1 MNYTQDMN
9 LLSTSGYC
17 MPFEEKDRDV
27 QLTLR
32 YGKQKHPKT
41 GESFFHHGIDFKTNN
56 YFLAAVADGVVS
68 GIGID
73 RKQYG
78 LYVVIKYSKY
88 EVTYSHMSN
97 VFMQFGQQV
106 KAGLAVG
113 VSSDL
118 LHMEV
123 KYDGEEIDPVE
134 FITMLYGNAKT
145 WSEKGKAQPEF
156 VAIDMDVHTD
166 YDKDKDEIE
175 KLMMRFFANYMND
188 LHEGLYSCPQRTE
201 QSLRHL
207 FSAAAMKD
215 YFYESMPSMVNPLG
229 IGRRSVPLVSK
240 VQNLLIGD
248 FLNYMALRHQI
259 FLSTMTSLEKKKAEE
274 QALSDGILIDPLAGL
289 DIDIQSFD
297 IPRIVSVYPD
307 QAGLRWWTKSWFNN
321 SEDGEAAIEIERE
334 QAIRFL
340 LNQIDKEE
348 WLEEYFPKQMEM
360 YHNAIEQ
367 TKEQLL
373 QQSI

>member
-9 LLSTSGYC
+9 LLSISGYC
-17 MPFEEKDRDV
+17 IPFEEKDRDV

-156 VAIDMDVHTD
+156 VAIDMDVNTD
-166 YDKDKDEIE
+166 YDNDKDEIE

-188 LHEGLYSCPQRTE
+188 LHEGLYNCPQRTE

-259 FLSTMTSLEKKKAEE
+259 FLSTMTSLEKKK
-274 QALSDGILIDPLAGL
+274 LKSKP
-289 DIDIQSFD
+289 
-297 IPRIVSVYPD
+297 YP
-307 QAGLRWWTKSWFNN
+307 T
-321 SEDGEAAIEIERE
+321 
-334 QAIRFL
+334 
-340 LNQIDKEE
+340 
-348 WLEEYFPKQMEM
+348 EY
-360 YHNAIEQ
+360 
-367 TKEQLL
+367 
-373 QQSI
+373 

>member
-9 LLSTSGYC
+9 LLSISGYC

-156 VAIDMDVHTD
+156 VAIDMDVNTD
-166 YDKDKDEIE
+166 YDNDKDEIE

-259 FLSTMTSLEKKKAEE
+259 FLSTMTSLEKKK
-274 QALSDGILIDPLAGL
+274 LKSKP
-289 DIDIQSFD
+289 
-297 IPRIVSVYPD
+297 YP
-307 QAGLRWWTKSWFNN
+307 T
-321 SEDGEAAIEIERE
+321 
-334 QAIRFL
+334 
-340 LNQIDKEE
+340 
-348 WLEEYFPKQMEM
+348 EY
-360 YHNAIEQ
+360 
-367 TKEQLL
+367 
-373 QQSI
+373 

>member
-166 YDKDKDEIE
+166 YDNDKDEIE

-259 FLSTMTSLEKKKAEE
+259 FLSTMTSLEKKK
-274 QALSDGILIDPLAGL
+274 L
-289 DIDIQSFD
+289 
-297 IPRIVSVYPD
+297 
-307 QAGLRWWTKSWFNN
+307 KSKPFPT
-321 SEDGEAAIEIERE
+321 
-334 QAIRFL
+334 
-340 LNQIDKEE
+340 
-348 WLEEYFPKQMEM
+348 EY
-360 YHNAIEQ
+360 
-367 TKEQLL
+367 
-373 QQSI
+373 

>member
-1 MNYTQDMN
+1 
-9 LLSTSGYC
+9 
-17 MPFEEKDRDV
+17 
-27 QLTLR
+27 
-32 YGKQKHPKT
+32 
-41 GESFFHHGIDFKTNN
+41 
-56 YFLAAVADGVVS
+56 
-68 GIGID
+68 
-73 RKQYG
+73 
-78 LYVVIKYSKY
+78 
-88 EVTYSHMSN
+88 MSN

-259 FLSTMTSLEKKKAEE
+259 FLSTMTSLEKKK
-274 QALSDGILIDPLAGL
+274 LKSKP
-289 DIDIQSFD
+289 
-297 IPRIVSVYPD
+297 YP
-307 QAGLRWWTKSWFNN
+307 T
-321 SEDGEAAIEIERE
+321 
-334 QAIRFL
+334 
-340 LNQIDKEE
+340 
-348 WLEEYFPKQMEM
+348 EY
-360 YHNAIEQ
+360 
-367 TKEQLL
+367 
-373 QQSI
+373 

>member
-27 QLTLR
+27 QLTRR

-166 YDKDKDEIE
+166 YDNDKDEIE

-188 LHEGLYSCPQRTE
+188 LHEGLYNCPQRTE

-259 FLSTMTSLEKKKAEE
+259 FLSTMTSLEKKK
-274 QALSDGILIDPLAGL
+274 LKSKP
-289 DIDIQSFD
+289 
-297 IPRIVSVYPD
+297 YP
-307 QAGLRWWTKSWFNN
+307 T
-321 SEDGEAAIEIERE
+321 
-334 QAIRFL
+334 
-340 LNQIDKEE
+340 
-348 WLEEYFPKQMEM
+348 EY
-360 YHNAIEQ
+360 
-367 TKEQLL
+367 
-373 QQSI
+373 

>member
-9 LLSTSGYC
+9 LLSISGYC

-166 YDKDKDEIE
+166 YDNDKDEIE

-188 LHEGLYSCPQRTE
+188 LHEGLYNCPQRTE

-259 FLSTMTSLEKKKAEE
+259 FLSTMTSLEKKK
-274 QALSDGILIDPLAGL
+274 LKSKP
-289 DIDIQSFD
+289 
-297 IPRIVSVYPD
+297 YP
-307 QAGLRWWTKSWFNN
+307 T
-321 SEDGEAAIEIERE
+321 
-334 QAIRFL
+334 
-340 LNQIDKEE
+340 
-348 WLEEYFPKQMEM
+348 EY
-360 YHNAIEQ
+360 
-367 TKEQLL
+367 
-373 QQSI
+373 

>member
-78 LYVVIKYSKY
+78 LYVVIEYSKY

-156 VAIDMDVHTD
+156 VAIDMDVNTD
-166 YDKDKDEIE
+166 YDNDKDEIE

-259 FLSTMTSLEKKKAEE
+259 FLSTMTSLEKKK
-274 QALSDGILIDPLAGL
+274 LKSKP
-289 DIDIQSFD
+289 
-297 IPRIVSVYPD
+297 YP
-307 QAGLRWWTKSWFNN
+307 T
-321 SEDGEAAIEIERE
+321 
-334 QAIRFL
+334 
-340 LNQIDKEE
+340 
-348 WLEEYFPKQMEM
+348 EY
-360 YHNAIEQ
+360 
-367 TKEQLL
+367 
-373 QQSI
+373 

>member
-97 VFMQFGQQV
+97 VFMRFGQQV

-166 YDKDKDEIE
+166 YDNDKDEIE

-188 LHEGLYSCPQRTE
+188 LHEGLYNCPQRTE

-259 FLSTMTSLEKKKAEE
+259 FLSTMTSLEKKK
-274 QALSDGILIDPLAGL
+274 LKSKP
-289 DIDIQSFD
+289 
-297 IPRIVSVYPD
+297 YP
-307 QAGLRWWTKSWFNN
+307 T
-321 SEDGEAAIEIERE
+321 
-334 QAIRFL
+334 
-340 LNQIDKEE
+340 
-348 WLEEYFPKQMEM
+348 EY
-360 YHNAIEQ
+360 
-367 TKEQLL
+367 
-373 QQSI
+373 

>member
-27 QLTLR
+27 QLALR

-166 YDKDKDEIE
+166 YDNDKDEIE

-188 LHEGLYSCPQRTE
+188 LHEGLYNCPQRTE

-215 YFYESMPSMVNPLG
+215 YFYESMPTMVNPLG

-259 FLSTMTSLEKKKAEE
+259 FLSTMTSLEKKK
-274 QALSDGILIDPLAGL
+274 LKSKP
-289 DIDIQSFD
+289 
-297 IPRIVSVYPD
+297 YP
-307 QAGLRWWTKSWFNN
+307 T
-321 SEDGEAAIEIERE
+321 
-334 QAIRFL
+334 
-340 LNQIDKEE
+340 
-348 WLEEYFPKQMEM
+348 EY
-360 YHNAIEQ
+360 
-367 TKEQLL
+367 
-373 QQSI
+373 

>member
-41 GESFFHHGIDFKTNN
+41 GESFFHHGIDFKTNK

-156 VAIDMDVHTD
+156 VAIDMDVNTD
-166 YDKDKDEIE
+166 YDNDKDEIE

-259 FLSTMTSLEKKKAEE
+259 FLSTMTSLEKKK
-274 QALSDGILIDPLAGL
+274 LKSKP
-289 DIDIQSFD
+289 
-297 IPRIVSVYPD
+297 YP
-307 QAGLRWWTKSWFNN
+307 T
-321 SEDGEAAIEIERE
+321 
-334 QAIRFL
+334 
-340 LNQIDKEE
+340 
-348 WLEEYFPKQMEM
+348 EY
-360 YHNAIEQ
+360 
-367 TKEQLL
+367 
-373 QQSI
+373 

>member
-118 LHMEV
+118 LHMKV

-166 YDKDKDEIE
+166 YDNDKDEIE

-188 LHEGLYSCPQRTE
+188 LHEGLYNCPQRTE

-259 FLSTMTSLEKKKAEE
+259 FLSTMTSLEKKK
-274 QALSDGILIDPLAGL
+274 LKSKP
-289 DIDIQSFD
+289 
-297 IPRIVSVYPD
+297 YP
-307 QAGLRWWTKSWFNN
+307 T
-321 SEDGEAAIEIERE
+321 
-334 QAIRFL
+334 
-340 LNQIDKEE
+340 
-348 WLEEYFPKQMEM
+348 EY
-360 YHNAIEQ
+360 
-367 TKEQLL
+367 
-373 QQSI
+373 

>member
-156 VAIDMDVHTD
+156 VTIDMDVHTD
-166 YDKDKDEIE
+166 YDNDKDEIE

-215 YFYESMPSMVNPLG
+215 YFYESIPSMVNPLG
-229 IGRRSVPLVSK
+229 IGRRSMPLVSK

-259 FLSTMTSLEKKKAEE
+259 FLSTMTSLEKKK
-274 QALSDGILIDPLAGL
+274 LKSKP
-289 DIDIQSFD
+289 
-297 IPRIVSVYPD
+297 YP
-307 QAGLRWWTKSWFNN
+307 T
-321 SEDGEAAIEIERE
+321 
-334 QAIRFL
+334 
-340 LNQIDKEE
+340 
-348 WLEEYFPKQMEM
+348 EY
-360 YHNAIEQ
+360 
-367 TKEQLL
+367 
-373 QQSI
+373 

>member
-27 QLTLR
+27 QLPLR
-32 YGKQKHPKT
+32 YGKQKHQKT

-156 VAIDMDVHTD
+156 VAIDMDVNTD
-166 YDKDKDEIE
+166 YDNDKDEIE

-259 FLSTMTSLEKKKAEE
+259 FLSTMTSLEKKK
-274 QALSDGILIDPLAGL
+274 LKSKP
-289 DIDIQSFD
+289 
-297 IPRIVSVYPD
+297 YP
-307 QAGLRWWTKSWFNN
+307 T
-321 SEDGEAAIEIERE
+321 
-334 QAIRFL
+334 
-340 LNQIDKEE
+340 
-348 WLEEYFPKQMEM
+348 EY
-360 YHNAIEQ
+360 
-367 TKEQLL
+367 
-373 QQSI
+373 

>member
-118 LHMEV
+118 LHMGV

-156 VAIDMDVHTD
+156 IAIDMDVHTD
-166 YDKDKDEIE
+166 YDNDKDEIE

-207 FSAAAMKD
+207 FSTAAMKD

-259 FLSTMTSLEKKKAEE
+259 FLSTMTSLEKKK
-274 QALSDGILIDPLAGL
+274 L
-289 DIDIQSFD
+289 
-297 IPRIVSVYPD
+297 
-307 QAGLRWWTKSWFNN
+307 KSKPYTT
-321 SEDGEAAIEIERE
+321 E
-334 QAIRFL
+334 
-340 LNQIDKEE
+340 
-348 WLEEYFPKQMEM
+348 
-360 YHNAIEQ
+360 H
-367 TKEQLL
+367 
-373 QQSI
+373 

>member
-9 LLSTSGYC
+9 MLSISGYC

-156 VAIDMDVHTD
+156 VAIDMDVNTD
-166 YDKDKDEIE
+166 YDNDKDEIE

-259 FLSTMTSLEKKKAEE
+259 FLSTMTSLEKKK
-274 QALSDGILIDPLAGL
+274 LKSKP
-289 DIDIQSFD
+289 
-297 IPRIVSVYPD
+297 YP
-307 QAGLRWWTKSWFNN
+307 T
-321 SEDGEAAIEIERE
+321 
-334 QAIRFL
+334 
-340 LNQIDKEE
+340 
-348 WLEEYFPKQMEM
+348 EY
-360 YHNAIEQ
+360 
-367 TKEQLL
+367 
-373 QQSI
+373 

>member
-41 GESFFHHGIDFKTNN
+41 GETFFHHGIDFKTNN

-166 YDKDKDEIE
+166 YDNDKDEIE

-259 FLSTMTSLEKKKAEE
+259 FLSTMTSLEKKK
-274 QALSDGILIDPLAGL
+274 LKSKP
-289 DIDIQSFD
+289 
-297 IPRIVSVYPD
+297 YP
-307 QAGLRWWTKSWFNN
+307 T
-321 SEDGEAAIEIERE
+321 
-334 QAIRFL
+334 
-340 LNQIDKEE
+340 
-348 WLEEYFPKQMEM
+348 EY
-360 YHNAIEQ
+360 
-367 TKEQLL
+367 
-373 QQSI
+373 

>member
-1 MNYTQDMN
+1 MKYTQDMN

-27 QLTLR
+27 QLALR

-78 LYVVIKYSKY
+78 LYIVIKYSKY

-113 VSSDL
+113 VSSEL

-145 WSEKGKAQPEF
+145 WSEKGKVQPEF

-166 YDKDKDEIE
+166 YDNDKDEIE

-229 IGRRSVPLVSK
+229 IGRRSMPLVSK

-248 FLNYMALRHQI
+248 FLNYMAFRHQI
-259 FLSTMTSLEKKKAEE
+259 FLSTMTSLEKKK
-274 QALSDGILIDPLAGL
+274 LKSKP
-289 DIDIQSFD
+289 
-297 IPRIVSVYPD
+297 YP
-307 QAGLRWWTKSWFNN
+307 TEF
-321 SEDGEAAIEIERE
+321 
-334 QAIRFL
+334 
-340 LNQIDKEE
+340 
-348 WLEEYFPKQMEM
+348 
-360 YHNAIEQ
+360 
-367 TKEQLL
+367 
-373 QQSI
+373 

>member
-156 VAIDMDVHTD
+156 VAIDMDVNTD
-166 YDKDKDEIE
+166 YDNDKDEIE

-259 FLSTMTSLEKKKAEE
+259 FLSTMTSSEKKK
-274 QALSDGILIDPLAGL
+274 LKSKP
-289 DIDIQSFD
+289 
-297 IPRIVSVYPD
+297 YP
-307 QAGLRWWTKSWFNN
+307 T
-321 SEDGEAAIEIERE
+321 
-334 QAIRFL
+334 
-340 LNQIDKEE
+340 
-348 WLEEYFPKQMEM
+348 EY
-360 YHNAIEQ
+360 
-367 TKEQLL
+367 
-373 QQSI
+373 

>member
-41 GESFFHHGIDFKTNN
+41 GESFFHHGIDFKTNK

-166 YDKDKDEIE
+166 YDNDKDEIE

-188 LHEGLYSCPQRTE
+188 LHEGLYNCPQRTE

-259 FLSTMTSLEKKKAEE
+259 FLSTMTSLEKKK
-274 QALSDGILIDPLAGL
+274 LKSKP
-289 DIDIQSFD
+289 
-297 IPRIVSVYPD
+297 YP
-307 QAGLRWWTKSWFNN
+307 T
-321 SEDGEAAIEIERE
+321 
-334 QAIRFL
+334 
-340 LNQIDKEE
+340 
-348 WLEEYFPKQMEM
+348 EY
-360 YHNAIEQ
+360 
-367 TKEQLL
+367 
-373 QQSI
+373 

>member
-123 KYDGEEIDPVE
+123 KYDGEEIDPAE

-207 FSAAAMKD
+207 FSAAATKD

-229 IGRRSVPLVSK
+229 IGRRSMPLVSK

-259 FLSTMTSLEKKKAEE
+259 FLSTMTSLEKKK
-274 QALSDGILIDPLAGL
+274 LKSKP
-289 DIDIQSFD
+289 
-297 IPRIVSVYPD
+297 YP
-307 QAGLRWWTKSWFNN
+307 T
-321 SEDGEAAIEIERE
+321 
-334 QAIRFL
+334 
-340 LNQIDKEE
+340 
-348 WLEEYFPKQMEM
+348 EY
-360 YHNAIEQ
+360 
-367 TKEQLL
+367 
-373 QQSI
+373 

>member
-41 GESFFHHGIDFKTNN
+41 GESFFHHGIDFKTNI

-145 WSEKGKAQPEF
+145 CSDKGKAQPEF
-156 VAIDMDVHTD
+156 VAIDMDVNTD
-166 YDKDKDEIE
+166 YDNDKDEIE

-259 FLSTMTSLEKKKAEE
+259 FLSTMTSLEKKK
-274 QALSDGILIDPLAGL
+274 LKSKP
-289 DIDIQSFD
+289 
-297 IPRIVSVYPD
+297 YP
-307 QAGLRWWTKSWFNN
+307 T
-321 SEDGEAAIEIERE
+321 
-334 QAIRFL
+334 
-340 LNQIDKEE
+340 
-348 WLEEYFPKQMEM
+348 EY
-360 YHNAIEQ
+360 
-367 TKEQLL
+367 
-373 QQSI
+373 

>member
-73 RKQYG
+73 RKLYG

-166 YDKDKDEIE
+166 YDNDKDEIE

-229 IGRRSVPLVSK
+229 IGRRSIPLVSK

-259 FLSTMTSLEKKKAEE
+259 FLSTMTSLEKKK
-274 QALSDGILIDPLAGL
+274 LKSKP
-289 DIDIQSFD
+289 
-297 IPRIVSVYPD
+297 YP
-307 QAGLRWWTKSWFNN
+307 T
-321 SEDGEAAIEIERE
+321 
-334 QAIRFL
+334 
-340 LNQIDKEE
+340 
-348 WLEEYFPKQMEM
+348 EY
-360 YHNAIEQ
+360 
-367 TKEQLL
+367 
-373 QQSI
+373 

>member
-41 GESFFHHGIDFKTNN
+41 RESFFHHGIDFKTNN

-166 YDKDKDEIE
+166 YDNDKDEIE

-188 LHEGLYSCPQRTE
+188 LHEGLYNCPQRTE

-259 FLSTMTSLEKKKAEE
+259 FLSTMTSLEKKK
-274 QALSDGILIDPLAGL
+274 LKSKP
-289 DIDIQSFD
+289 
-297 IPRIVSVYPD
+297 YP
-307 QAGLRWWTKSWFNN
+307 T
-321 SEDGEAAIEIERE
+321 
-334 QAIRFL
+334 
-340 LNQIDKEE
+340 
-348 WLEEYFPKQMEM
+348 EY
-360 YHNAIEQ
+360 
-367 TKEQLL
+367 
-373 QQSI
+373 

>member
-145 WSEKGKAQPEF
+145 WSENRKAQPEF
-156 VAIDMDVHTD
+156 VAIDMDVNTD
-166 YDKDKDEIE
+166 YDNDKDEIE

-259 FLSTMTSLEKKKAEE
+259 FLSTMTSLEKKKL
-274 QALSDGILIDPLAGL
+274 LSKP
-289 DIDIQSFD
+289 
-297 IPRIVSVYPD
+297 YP
-307 QAGLRWWTKSWFNN
+307 T
-321 SEDGEAAIEIERE
+321 
-334 QAIRFL
+334 
-340 LNQIDKEE
+340 
-348 WLEEYFPKQMEM
+348 EY
-360 YHNAIEQ
+360 
-367 TKEQLL
+367 
-373 QQSI
+373 

>member
-156 VAIDMDVHTD
+156 VAIDMDVNTD
-166 YDKDKDEIE
+166 YDNDKDEIE

-248 FLNYMALRHQI
+248 FLNYMAFRHQI
-259 FLSTMTSLEKKKAEE
+259 FLSTMTSLEKKK
-274 QALSDGILIDPLAGL
+274 LKSKP
-289 DIDIQSFD
+289 
-297 IPRIVSVYPD
+297 YP
-307 QAGLRWWTKSWFNN
+307 T
-321 SEDGEAAIEIERE
+321 
-334 QAIRFL
+334 
-340 LNQIDKEE
+340 
-348 WLEEYFPKQMEM
+348 EY
-360 YHNAIEQ
+360 
-367 TKEQLL
+367 
-373 QQSI
+373 

>member
-9 LLSTSGYC
+9 LLSISGYC

-156 VAIDMDVHTD
+156 VAIDMDVNTD
-166 YDKDKDEIE
+166 YDNDKDEIE

-259 FLSTMTSLEKKKAEE
+259 FLSTMTSLEKKK
-274 QALSDGILIDPLAGL
+274 LKSKP
-289 DIDIQSFD
+289 
-297 IPRIVSVYPD
+297 YP
-307 QAGLRWWTKSWFNN
+307 T
-321 SEDGEAAIEIERE
+321 E
-334 QAIRFL
+334 
-340 LNQIDKEE
+340 
-348 WLEEYFPKQMEM
+348 
-360 YHNAIEQ
+360 
-367 TKEQLL
+367 
-373 QQSI
+373 

>member
-134 FITMLYGNAKT
+134 FITMLYCNAKT

-156 VAIDMDVHTD
+156 VAIDMDVNTD
-166 YDKDKDEIE
+166 YDNDKDEIE

-259 FLSTMTSLEKKKAEE
+259 FLSTMTSLEKKK
-274 QALSDGILIDPLAGL
+274 LKSKP
-289 DIDIQSFD
+289 
-297 IPRIVSVYPD
+297 YP
-307 QAGLRWWTKSWFNN
+307 T
-321 SEDGEAAIEIERE
+321 
-334 QAIRFL
+334 
-340 LNQIDKEE
+340 
-348 WLEEYFPKQMEM
+348 EY
-360 YHNAIEQ
+360 
-367 TKEQLL
+367 
-373 QQSI
+373 

>member
-123 KYDGEEIDPVE
+123 KYDGEEIDPVG

-156 VAIDMDVHTD
+156 VAIDMDVNTD
-166 YDKDKDEIE
+166 YDNDKDEIE

-259 FLSTMTSLEKKKAEE
+259 FLSTMTSLEKKK
-274 QALSDGILIDPLAGL
+274 LKSKP
-289 DIDIQSFD
+289 
-297 IPRIVSVYPD
+297 YP
-307 QAGLRWWTKSWFNN
+307 T
-321 SEDGEAAIEIERE
+321 
-334 QAIRFL
+334 
-340 LNQIDKEE
+340 
-348 WLEEYFPKQMEM
+348 EY
-360 YHNAIEQ
+360 
-367 TKEQLL
+367 
-373 QQSI
+373 

>member
-9 LLSTSGYC
+9 LLSISGYC

-156 VAIDMDVHTD
+156 VAIDMDVNTD
-166 YDKDKDEIE
+166 YDNDKDEIE

-188 LHEGLYSCPQRTE
+188 LHEGLYNCPQRTE

-259 FLSTMTSLEKKKAEE
+259 FLSTMTSLEKKK
-274 QALSDGILIDPLAGL
+274 LKSKP
-289 DIDIQSFD
+289 
-297 IPRIVSVYPD
+297 YP
-307 QAGLRWWTKSWFNN
+307 T
-321 SEDGEAAIEIERE
+321 
-334 QAIRFL
+334 
-340 LNQIDKEE
+340 
-348 WLEEYFPKQMEM
+348 EY
-360 YHNAIEQ
+360 
-367 TKEQLL
+367 
-373 QQSI
+373 

>member
-215 YFYESMPSMVNPLG
+215 YFYESIPSMVNPLG

-248 FLNYMALRHQI
+248 FLNYMAFRHQI
-259 FLSTMTSLEKKKAEE
+259 FLSTMTSLEKKK
-274 QALSDGILIDPLAGL
+274 LKSKP
-289 DIDIQSFD
+289 
-297 IPRIVSVYPD
+297 YP
-307 QAGLRWWTKSWFNN
+307 T
-321 SEDGEAAIEIERE
+321 
-334 QAIRFL
+334 
-340 LNQIDKEE
+340 
-348 WLEEYFPKQMEM
+348 EY
-360 YHNAIEQ
+360 
-367 TKEQLL
+367 
-373 QQSI
+373 

>member
-166 YDKDKDEIE
+166 YDNDKDEIE

-229 IGRRSVPLVSK
+229 IGRRSIPLVSK

-259 FLSTMTSLEKKKAEE
+259 FLSTMTSLEKKK
-274 QALSDGILIDPLAGL
+274 LKSKP
-289 DIDIQSFD
+289 
-297 IPRIVSVYPD
+297 YP
-307 QAGLRWWTKSWFNN
+307 T
-321 SEDGEAAIEIERE
+321 
-334 QAIRFL
+334 
-340 LNQIDKEE
+340 
-348 WLEEYFPKQMEM
+348 EY
-360 YHNAIEQ
+360 
-367 TKEQLL
+367 
-373 QQSI
+373 

>member
-156 VAIDMDVHTD
+156 VAIDMDVHPD
-166 YDKDKDEIE
+166 YANDKDEIE

-188 LHEGLYSCPQRTE
+188 LHEGLYNCPQRTE

-259 FLSTMTSLEKKKAEE
+259 FLSTMTSLEKKK
-274 QALSDGILIDPLAGL
+274 LKSKP
-289 DIDIQSFD
+289 
-297 IPRIVSVYPD
+297 YP
-307 QAGLRWWTKSWFNN
+307 T
-321 SEDGEAAIEIERE
+321 
-334 QAIRFL
+334 
-340 LNQIDKEE
+340 
-348 WLEEYFPKQMEM
+348 EY
-360 YHNAIEQ
+360 
-367 TKEQLL
+367 
-373 QQSI
+373 

>member
-32 YGKQKHPKT
+32 YGKQKHPKA

-229 IGRRSVPLVSK
+229 IGRRSMPLVSK

-259 FLSTMTSLEKKKAEE
+259 FLSTMTSLEKKK
-274 QALSDGILIDPLAGL
+274 LKSKP
-289 DIDIQSFD
+289 
-297 IPRIVSVYPD
+297 YP
-307 QAGLRWWTKSWFNN
+307 T
-321 SEDGEAAIEIERE
+321 
-334 QAIRFL
+334 
-340 LNQIDKEE
+340 
-348 WLEEYFPKQMEM
+348 EY
-360 YHNAIEQ
+360 
-367 TKEQLL
+367 
-373 QQSI
+373 

>member
-156 VAIDMDVHTD
+156 VAIDMDVNTD
-166 YDKDKDEIE
+166 YDNDKDEIE

-188 LHEGLYSCPQRTE
+188 LHEGLYNCPQRTE

-259 FLSTMTSLEKKKAEE
+259 FLSTMTSLEKKK
-274 QALSDGILIDPLAGL
+274 LKSKP
-289 DIDIQSFD
+289 
-297 IPRIVSVYPD
+297 YP
-307 QAGLRWWTKSWFNN
+307 T
-321 SEDGEAAIEIERE
+321 
-334 QAIRFL
+334 
-340 LNQIDKEE
+340 
-348 WLEEYFPKQMEM
+348 EY
-360 YHNAIEQ
+360 
-367 TKEQLL
+367 
-373 QQSI
+373 

>member
-156 VAIDMDVHTD
+156 VAIDMDVNTD
-166 YDKDKDEIE
+166 YDNDKDEIE

-259 FLSTMTSLEKKKAEE
+259 FLSTMTSLEKKK
-274 QALSDGILIDPLAGL
+274 LKSKP
-289 DIDIQSFD
+289 
-297 IPRIVSVYPD
+297 YP
-307 QAGLRWWTKSWFNN
+307 T
-321 SEDGEAAIEIERE
+321 
-334 QAIRFL
+334 
-340 LNQIDKEE
+340 
-348 WLEEYFPKQMEM
+348 EY
-360 YHNAIEQ
+360 
-367 TKEQLL
+367 
-373 QQSI
+373 